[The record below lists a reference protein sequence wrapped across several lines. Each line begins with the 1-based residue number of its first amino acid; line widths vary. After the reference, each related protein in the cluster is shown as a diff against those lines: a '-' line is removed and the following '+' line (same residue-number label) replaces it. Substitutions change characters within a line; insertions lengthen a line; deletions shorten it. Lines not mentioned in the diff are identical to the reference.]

1 MFLRGQQSSED
12 TDIRAR
18 ILNFLEGDTEG
29 ACTIDK
35 MVTEVYR
42 VISLKRDAVVVEQN
56 VHAVKSKEQKVKL
69 GEKHNTNE
77 KHNTSENPKRPC
89 WQCGAITS

>member
-1 MFLRGQQSSED
+1 
-12 TDIRAR
+12 
-18 ILNFLEGDTEG
+18 
-29 ACTIDK
+29 